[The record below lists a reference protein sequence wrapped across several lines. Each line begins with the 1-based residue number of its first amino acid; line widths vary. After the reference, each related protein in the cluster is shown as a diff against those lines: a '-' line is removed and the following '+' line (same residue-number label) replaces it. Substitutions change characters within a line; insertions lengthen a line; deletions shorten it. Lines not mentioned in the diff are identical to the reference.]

1 MATTTEVRRCTRLR
15 STPLRTDMFS
25 DHSPADREE
34 TVPPEPEARQR
45 LDINVRKRPDSLRPR
60 CHAWNVSEEDHAGFG
75 QRIAV

>member
-1 MATTTEVRRCTRLR
+1 MATTAEVRRCTRLR
-15 STPLRTDMFS
+15 SEPLRTDMLS
-25 DHSPADREE
+25 DYSPTNREE
-34 TVPPEPEARQR
+34 TVPSQPEARQR

>member
-1 MATTTEVRRCTRLR
+1 MATTVEVRRCTRIR
-15 STPLRTDMFS
+15 SEPLRTDMFA
-25 DHSPADREE
+25 DYSPANRKA
-34 TVPPEPEARQR
+34 TVPPQPEARQR